1 MDDDCYYDEMQEGLE
16 RGRGN
21 NKSRAFGQRRWG
33 SGGFVAAGGSRM
45 AARVPQYNPQ
55 PSAGGGGQG
64 KGKET
69 FFARN
74 PPKYSKKGFHAS
86 QQGAEGIGGGGGG
99 SSSSGGGGVGDG
111 GGGGG
116 EVSSPMTPTGSEKG
130 GKGKAAEKKA
140 AKQAMKDEQKERRR
154 SWAAAA

>member
-86 QQGAEGIGGGGGG
+86 QQGAEGIGGGGSG
-99 SSSSGGGGVGDG
+99 SSSSGGGAGGDG

-116 EVSSPMTPTGSEKG
+116 EVSPMTPTGSEKG

>member
-55 PSAGGGGQG
+55 PSAGGGGGQG

-86 QQGAEGIGGGGGG
+86 QQGAEGIGGGGSG
-99 SSSSGGGGVGDG
+99 SSSSGGGAGGDG

-116 EVSSPMTPTGSEKG
+116 EGSPMTPTGSEKG